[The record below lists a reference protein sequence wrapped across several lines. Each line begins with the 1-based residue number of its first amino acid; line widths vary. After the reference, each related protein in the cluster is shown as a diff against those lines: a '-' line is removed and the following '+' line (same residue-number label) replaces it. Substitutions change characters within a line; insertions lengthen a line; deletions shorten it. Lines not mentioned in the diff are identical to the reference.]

1 MKGKRALL
9 VSLSIIMLCM
19 TVVIGMTYAIFTDS
33 VSVKNHLKAG
43 NLSVALT
50 RTSLKYCV
58 LDKDGYLVTQ
68 TVEDD
73 VSFTESNGENV
84 FGISSAD
91 AMIAPGSYFDATL
104 KIENKGSV
112 AFTYQIEFEMIGDAN
127 ALAEQLEVTVTHADG
142 TKTTKMLSELTDG
155 LTIDA
160 GSMAGTDKEQ
170 SFSVMIKFTEGSNNN
185 AAKAKTA
192 AFDIIVTA
200 VQATKG
206 TS

>member
-9 VSLSIIMLCM
+9 VSFCVIMLCM

-50 RTSLKYCV
+50 RTSLTYCV
-58 LDKDGYLVTQ
+58 LDEDGYLVTQ

-91 AMIAPGSYFDATL
+91 AIIAPGSYFDATM

-142 TKTTKMLSELTDG
+142 TKTTKMLNELTDG
-155 LTIDA
+155 LTVDA
-160 GSMAGTDKEQ
+160 GKMTGKDTAQ
-170 SFSVMIKFTEGSNNN
+170 SFSVMIKFTEGSSNN
-185 AAKAKTA
+185 AAKAQTA
-192 AFDIIVTA
+192 AFDLIVTA
-200 VQATKG
+200 VQDTKS
-206 TS
+206 T